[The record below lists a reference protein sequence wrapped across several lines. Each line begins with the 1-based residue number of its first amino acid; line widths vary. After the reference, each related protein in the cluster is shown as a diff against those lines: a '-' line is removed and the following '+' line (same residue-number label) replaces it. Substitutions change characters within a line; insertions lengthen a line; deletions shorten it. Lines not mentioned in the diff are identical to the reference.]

1 MSGGFY
7 IGLFAVLFLA
17 IVIWSSMKRAGK
29 KQHYDEMQLKIRAD
43 GYRLGYFVTIALLL
57 VLLMVL
63 DSNLIT
69 FVSPSFAIFVVMMIG
84 IVTSVVYCIFKGA
97 FFQIGQ
103 NGTYYIALCAFIG
116 LLNTGMGI
124 LRILDGSLFENGVIT
139 FASGASFIC
148 GLSFVIILIALAIK
162 KASMGSEVA
171 E

>member
-69 FVSPSFAIFVVMMIG
+69 FGTPA
-84 IVTSVVYCIFKGA
+84 CIAYGSRLESDNVCF
-97 FFQIGQ
+97 
-103 NGTYYIALCAFIG
+103 TFICH
-116 LLNTGMGI
+116 LRCYDDRHRDDC
-124 LRILDGSLFENGVIT
+124 RILHFQRCLFPDWPERNLLHRSLCIYRTVKYRHGYPSDFGRIT
-139 FASGASFIC
+139 
-148 GLSFVIILIALAIK
+148 L
-162 KASMGSEVA
+162 
-171 E
+171 

>member
-17 IVIWSSMKRAGK
+17 IVIWS
-29 KQHYDEMQLKIRAD
+29 LKIRAD

-97 FFQIGQ
+97 FLQIGQ

-124 LRILDGSLFENGVIT
+124 LRLVDGSLFENGVIT
-139 FASGASFIC
+139 FSSGASFIC

-162 KASMGSEVA
+162 KVSMGSEVA

>member
-1 MSGGFY
+1 MSGSFY
-7 IGLFAVLFLA
+7 IALFTVLFLA
-17 IVIWSSMKRAGK
+17 IAVWSAMRQAGK

-57 VLLMVL
+57 VLLPVL
-63 DSNLIT
+63 DSDLIQ
-69 FVSPSFAIFVVMMIG
+69 FISPSFAVYVVMMVG
-84 IVTSVVYCIFKGA
+84 IVSSVVYCIFKGA

-103 NGTYYIALCAFIG
+103 NGTYYIVFCAFIG

-124 LRILDGSLFENGVIT
+124 LRIADGSLYENGVIT

-148 GLSFVIILIALAIK
+148 GLSFVVVLAALVIK
-162 KASMGSEVA
+162 KISMGSEVS